1 MTLGGGSESE
11 LSKRIKREQ
20 TKLRYD
26 NLCESFDYKIFNEFV
41 RVSKKINLFIWCST
55 NQVYEILKWFKENTE
70 CTYQILTWNKTNP
83 IPAINNTWLPDI
95 EYCLYFRER
104 GVQLNNGYE
113 LKSKYY
119 ISPINKKDKDLYEH
133 MTIKPLELVKRH
145 LLHTTKPNDIVLD
158 CFLGSGTTA
167 AACKEIGRRYIG
179 FEIDENFFKI
189 AEDRLNGITQVDKK
203 LKENGIMNIF
213 DFI

>member
-1 MTLGGGSESE
+1 M
-11 LSKRIKREQ
+11 
-20 TKLRYD
+20 
-26 NLCESFDYKIFNEFV
+26 
-41 RVSKKINLFIWCST
+41 
-55 NQVYEILKWFKENTE
+55 
-70 CTYQILTWNKTNP
+70 
-83 IPAINNTWLPDI
+83 
-95 EYCLYFRER
+95 
-104 GVQLNNGYE
+104 QLNNGYE